1 MVSLH
6 TVRND
11 EEFSIFIDSANA
23 QLAAL
28 GFTEHGKRHAGLV
41 AAMAGDLL
49 ERLGYP
55 AADVELARIAGYL
68 HDVGNLVAR
77 ESHALSGAMISYQGL
92 RRLGMSSKDIAV
104 VMGAV
109 GNHEEE
115 RGSPV
120 SPVAAA
126 VVLADKADV
135 HRSRVQNQDL
145 EAFDI
150 HDRVNYAATKSR
162 IAVDAQKRTITLEL
176 TIDADYATVMNYFEI
191 FLSRMVM
198 MRDAARV
205 LDCEYQLVING
216 VRLG

>member
-49 ERLGYP
+49 EQLGCP